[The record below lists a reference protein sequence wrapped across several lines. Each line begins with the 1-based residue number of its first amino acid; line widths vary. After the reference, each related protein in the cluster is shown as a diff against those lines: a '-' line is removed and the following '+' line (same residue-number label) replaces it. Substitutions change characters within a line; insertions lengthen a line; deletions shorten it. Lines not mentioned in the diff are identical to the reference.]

1 MKILYRILDSINVQ
15 KTKWLICWIFL
26 MNSCFSPLI
35 AQDLPTVAIMEFEPS
50 GMSATDASN
59 ITSRFGYELSKTNR
73 FRITERQMMEEI
85 LKEQQFQLSGCTSS
99 ECVIQVG
106 QLLSVKYMIAGEV
119 SKTFDLY
126 SLHVR
131 IISVESGE
139 VIAQVIEDYEGSAR
153 DFITGTVRNAA
164 LKLAAEARIS
174 SSSSGSSG
182 ELTKRVVTK
191 TGQVSFFLN
200 ISPVNVFID
209 GNYSGENNTKTVSLS
224 LPMGDHAVKLSA
236 SGYQDYEKV
245 ISILPDQNIEYTVEM
260 QPGATE
266 SVSDISTGIVVVR
279 SIPEGARVYFDGRDV
294 GTTPVQIPK
303 AGAGKHLL
311 RVEKALYHDYL
322 EEISVQPDGII
333 QALAEL
339 DAAFGS
345 LTIISTPE
353 DAVVSLNE
361 QVKGRTPLSINEL
374 ASGEYEITI
383 TKDLYHTHA
392 ERFIITDGSNNTRN
406 INLLPAFGHLI
417 IDTNPIGA
425 TIYLDGQIKG
435 QTPASFD
442 ELPSGP
448 YALRLEMDLYQHVE
462 SAITIE
468 DGKTNK
474 QDYILEPRF
483 GTLNITGTPVGAQVI
498 INGSDAG
505 ALPLRAYKVSA
516 GLVEITVKEDMFHD
530 KTVSRQ
536 VNIGDIH
543 NLDIQLE
550 RHTGTIV
557 VLTASPGAAVGLNNK
572 NYGDS
577 PRILKDM
584 PTGLYDLTITHPDY
598 LSVNR
603 DFNLTLN
610 ERKEFNIKLMTYAG
624 SIQQK
629 IDQVKW
635 KRNINIASA
644 SLLGITA
651 GVMKIMSI
659 KAYQDY
665 ENATDTADALDF
677 YDKANSLN
685 KLSGYIGIAAGLTAT
700 PIIKWQVDIGKLGR
714 KLK

>member
-1 MKILYRILDSINVQ
+1 MKKIS
-15 KTKWLICWIFL
+15 KTLFVLL
-26 MNSCFSPLI
+26 MGFVLTI
-35 AQDLPTVAIMEFEPS
+35 KAHDLPTVAIMEFEPS

>member
-1 MKILYRILDSINVQ
+1 MKILYRILNPINVQ
-15 KTKWLICWIFL
+15 KTNRLICWIIL
-26 MNSCFSPLI
+26 MKLCLSPLI

-50 GMSATDASN
+50 GMNTTDASN

-99 ECVIQVG
+99 ECVVQVG

-164 LKLAAEARIS
+164 LKLAAEASTSRS
-174 SSSSGSSG
+174 SSSG

-191 TGQVSFFLN
+191 TGQVSFTLN

-224 LPMGDHAVKLSA
+224 LPMGEHTIKLSA

-245 ISILPDQNIEYTVEM
+245 ISVLPDQNIEYTVEM
-260 QPGATE
+260 QPGITE

-333 QALAEL
+333 QVLTEM

-345 LTIISTPE
+345 LTIESIP
-353 DAVVSLNE
+353 DGAVVSLNE
-361 QVKGRTPLSINEL
+361 QIKGRTPLTINEL

-383 TKDLYHTHA
+383 TKDLYHTHT

-406 INLLPAFGHLI
+406 ITLLPAFGQLI
-417 IDTNPIGA
+417 IVTEPIGA
-425 TIYLDGQIKG
+425 SIYLDGQNRG
-435 QTPASFD
+435 QTPASFN
-442 ELPSGP
+442 ELPSGT
-448 YALRLEMDLYQHVE
+448 YTLRIAKDLYQAVE

-483 GTLNITGTPVGAQVI
+483 GTLNISGTPVGAKVI

-505 ALPLRAYKVSA
+505 ALPLRDYKVSA

-530 KTVSRQ
+530 KTLFRQ

-543 NLDIQLE
+543 NLDIKLE

-557 VLTASPGAAVGLNNK
+557 VLTVPPGAAVGLNNK

-577 PRILKDM
+577 PKILKDM
-584 PTGLYDLTITHPDY
+584 STGLYDLAITHPDY

-603 DFNLTLN
+603 DFSLALN

-624 SIQQK
+624 SIQQE

-644 SLLGITA
+644 GLLGITA
-651 GVMKIMSI
+651 VVMKIMSI
-659 KAYQDY
+659 KTYQDY
-665 ENATDTADALDF
+665 ENATISADALDF

-685 KLSGYIGIAAGLTAT
+685 KLSGYIGIAAGLSAT
-700 PIIKWQVDIGKLGR
+700 PIIKWQIDIGKLGR
-714 KLK
+714 ELK

>member
-1 MKILYRILDSINVQ
+1 MSLCL
-15 KTKWLICWIFL
+15 
-26 MNSCFSPLI
+26 SPLI
-35 AQDLPTVAIMEFEPS
+35 AQDLPTVAIMEFESS
-50 GMSATDASN
+50 GMSETDASN

-139 VIAQVIEDYEGSAR
+139 VIAQVIEDYEGSVR
-153 DFITGTVRNAA
+153 DFVTGTVRNAA
-164 LKLAAEARIS
+164 LKLAAEARTS
-174 SSSSGSSG
+174 RSGSGG
-182 ELTKRVVTK
+182 EITKKVITK
-191 TGQVSFFLN
+191 TGQVSFTLN

-209 GNYSGENNTKTVSLS
+209 GNYSGENTTKTVSLS
-224 LPMGDHAVKLSA
+224 LPMGDHTIKLSA
-236 SGYQDYEKV
+236 PGHQDYEKM

-260 QPGATE
+260 QPGTAE
-266 SVSDISTGIVVVR
+266 SVSDISTGIVVIR

-311 RVEKALYHDYL
+311 RIEKTLHHDYL

-345 LTIISTPE
+345 LTIISTP
-353 DAVVSLNE
+353 DGAVISLNE
-361 QVKGRTPLSINEL
+361 QIKGRTPLTINEL

-383 TKDLYHTHA
+383 TKDLYHIHT

-406 INLLPAFGHLI
+406 ITLLPAFGQLLI
-417 IDTNPIGA
+417 VTEPIGA
-425 TIYLDGQIKG
+425 SIYLDGQIKG
-435 QTPASFD
+435 QTPASFN
-442 ELPSGP
+442 ELPSGT
-448 YALRLEMDLYQHVE
+448 YTLRIVKDLYQAVE

-468 DGKTNK
+468 DGKKNK
-474 QDYILEPRF
+474 QDYILESRF
-483 GTLNITGTPVGAQVI
+483 GTLNITGTPIGAQVI
-498 INGSDAG
+498 INGNDAG
-505 ALPLRAYKVSA
+505 VLPFRNYKVSA
-516 GLVEITVKEDMFHD
+516 GLAEITVKEDMFHD
-530 KTVSRQ
+530 KTLSRQ
-536 VNIGDIH
+536 VNIGDMH
-543 NLDIQLE
+543 DLDIQLE

-557 VLTASPGAAVGLNNK
+557 VLTAPPGATVDLNNK

-603 DFNLTLN
+603 DFDLALN
-610 ERKEFNIKLMTYAG
+610 ERKEFDIKLMTYAG
-624 SIQQK
+624 SIQQE

-635 KRNINIASA
+635 KRNINIASTG
-644 SLLGITA
+644 LLGITA

-665 ENATDTADALDF
+665 ENTTVTADALDF

-685 KLSGYIGIAAGLTAT
+685 KLSGYIGIAAGLSAA
-700 PIIKWQVDIGKLGR
+700 PIIKWQLDIGKLYGILYGVR
-714 KLK
+714 

>member
-1 MKILYRILDSINVQ
+1 MKTVKKLLLIIILVFIQL
-15 KTKWLICWIFL
+15 K
-26 MNSCFSPLI
+26 
-35 AQDLPTVAIMEFEPS
+35 AQNLPTVAIMEFEPS
-50 GMSATDASN
+50 GMSETDAAN

-99 ECVIQVG
+99 ECVVEVG

-139 VIAQVIEDYEGSAR
+139 VIAQVIEDFEGSAR

-174 SSSSGSSG
+174 GSGSGSSG
-182 ELTKRVVTK
+182 ELAKRVVTK
-191 TGQVSFFLN
+191 TGQVSFTLN

-209 GNYSGENNTKTVSLS
+209 DNYSGENNTKTVSLS
-224 LPMGDHAVKLSA
+224 LPMGDHAIKLSA
-236 SGYQDYEKV
+236 SGYQDYEKL
-245 ISILPDQNIEYTVEM
+245 ISILPDQSIEYTVEM
-260 QPGATE
+260 QPGTTE
-266 SVSDISTGIVVVR
+266 SVSDINTGIVVVR
-279 SIPEGARVYFDGRDV
+279 SIPEGARVYFDGLDV

-303 AGAGKHLL
+303 AGTGKHLL
-311 RVEKALYHDYL
+311 RIEKTLYHDYL

-339 DAAFGS
+339 YAAFGS
-345 LTIISTPE
+345 LTIISTSAG
-353 DAVVSLNE
+353 AVVSLNG
-361 QVKGRTPLSINEL
+361 QIKGRTPLTISEL
-374 ASGEYEITI
+374 ASGEYEITV
-383 TKDLYHTHA
+383 TKDLYHTYT
-392 ERFIITDGSNNTRN
+392 ERFIITDGSDNTRD
-406 INLLPAFGHLI
+406 ITLLPAFGQLI
-417 IDTNPIGA
+417 IVTEPIGA

-435 QTPASFD
+435 QTPASFN

-448 YALRLEMDLYQHVE
+448 YTLRIEKDLYQPVE
-462 SAITIE
+462 TTILIE
-468 DGKTNK
+468 DGKINK
-474 QDYILEPRF
+474 QDYILEPKF

-498 INGSDAG
+498 INGNDAG
-505 ALPLRAYKVSA
+505 VLPLRNYKVSA
-516 GLVEITVKEDMFHD
+516 GLAEITVKEHTFHD
-530 KTVSRQ
+530 KTLFRQ

-557 VLTASPGAAVGLNNK
+557 VLTNPPGAAVGLNKK

-584 PTGLYDLTITHPDY
+584 PTGLYDLAITHPDY

-603 DFNLTLN
+603 NFSLALN

-644 SLLGITA
+644 GLLGITA

-665 ENATDTADALDF
+665 ENATVTADALDF
-677 YDKANSLN
+677 YDKSNSLN
-685 KLSGYIGIAAGLTAT
+685 KLSGYIGIAAGISAT
-700 PIIKWQVDIGKLGR
+700 PIIKWQIDIGKLGR

>member
-1 MKILYRILDSINVQ
+1 MKILARIVDPINV
-15 KTKWLICWIFL
+15 KKINRLICWIFL
-26 MNSCFSPLI
+26 IKLCLSPLI
-35 AQDLPTVAIMEFEPS
+35 GQDLPTVAIMEFEPS
-50 GMSATDASN
+50 GMSKTDAAN

-99 ECVIQVG
+99 ECVVEVG

-131 IISVESGE
+131 IISVESGV

-164 LKLAAEARIS
+164 LKLAAEARTS
-174 SSSSGSSG
+174 HSGSSG

-191 TGQVSFFLN
+191 TGQVSFSLN

-209 GNYSGENNTKTVSLS
+209 DNYSGENNTKTVSLS
-224 LPMGDHAVKLSA
+224 LPMGDHTIKLSA
-236 SGYQDYEKV
+236 PGFQDYEKV
-245 ISILPDQNIEYTVEM
+245 ISVLPDQNIEYTVEM

-266 SVSDISTGIVVVR
+266 SVSDINTGIVVVR
-279 SIPEGARVYFDGRDV
+279 SIPEGARVYFDGLNV

-303 AGAGKHLL
+303 AGTGKHLL
-311 RVEKALYHDYL
+311 RIEKTLYHDYL

-333 QALAEL
+333 QVLAEL

-353 DAVVSLNE
+353 GAVVSLNE
-361 QVKGRTPLSINEL
+361 QVKGRTPLTIDEL
-374 ASGEYEITI
+374 ASGEYEIAI
-383 TKDLYHTHA
+383 TKDLYHTHT
-392 ERFIITDGSNNTRN
+392 ERFIITDGSNNTRD
-406 INLLPAFGHLI
+406 ITLLPAFGLLT
-417 IDTNPIGA
+417 IDTEPIGA
-425 TIYLDGQIKG
+425 TVYLDGQIKG
-435 QTPASFD
+435 QTPSSLN
-442 ELPSGP
+442 ELPSGT
-448 YALRLEMDLYQHVE
+448 YTLRIEKDLYQPVE
-462 SAITIE
+462 STILIE

-483 GTLNITGTPVGAQVI
+483 GTLNITGTPVSAQVI
-498 INGSDAG
+498 INGNDAG
-505 ALPLRAYKVSA
+505 ALPLGDYKVSA
-516 GLVEITVKEDMFHD
+516 GLVEITVKENRFHD
-530 KTVSRQ
+530 KTLSRQ

-550 RHTGTIV
+550 RHTGAIV
-557 VLTASPGAAVGLNNK
+557 VLTDPPGAAIGLNNK

-577 PRILKDM
+577 PKILKDM
-584 PTGLYDLTITHPDY
+584 PTGLYGLAITHPDY
-598 LSVNR
+598 LSVSKN
-603 DFNLTLN
+603 FSLALN

-624 SIQQK
+624 SIQQE

-635 KRNINIASA
+635 KRNINIASTG
-644 SLLGITA
+644 LLGITA
-651 GVMKIMSI
+651 VVIKIMSI
-659 KAYQDY
+659 NAYNDY
-665 ENATDTADALDF
+665 ENATVTADALDF

-685 KLSGYIGIAAGLTAT
+685 KLSGYIGIAAGISAT
-700 PIIKWQVDIGKLGR
+700 PIIKWQIDIGKLGR
-714 KLK
+714 K